1 MAEGVVE
8 AYADEGISVTDMPII
23 ASFGGSSEMLGNIAA
38 GLQAVTLMPD
48 YDMATDRVIEVID
61 RLLNEQDI
69 DDLTEDYM
77 QAGEADLIPAGKIII
92 RVPVPLMNITIIQ
105 KPMKTIYVEGEYF
118 DPSGMVVG
126 AYYNDGNT
134 EIVQNY
140 DYEPKGMLTAG
151 EGTIEITYTEDG
163 ITKRTEIE
171 IMVWTGRV
179 VTGEEKH
186 WLLDNV
192 EIPFLREEVIIE
204 REGQLREV
212 FTEDYKQL
220 LLTSQIKYYTFY
232 IPYGVDLFGGLQKN
246 ILAASLAQGSETDV
260 HTLTYYDGVAFSE
273 TSPFTAS
280 VRLFSSGSS
289 SSERPNES
297 CFDVTF
303 VDYSVPNAIYQLG
316 LIDFPFDMNGEDTRF
331 FPSQEEQQSYFE
343 NAVTSGTTPWVNIE
357 APAMDSLYITKQVYQ
372 GSKSSV
378 LNQFGYVNKNYA
390 VIKVT
395 APKQSPQ
402 YFYYWIEKS
411 TIGSGGKMFLDLRMD
426 TVQTYFF
433 NPSITIP
440 ACMIERAHLN
450 RFEDDPTQEGYVRF
464 NRSDMRLFNA
474 EQSFDA
480 PKRLV
485 SREQLSLNFTGDSEV
500 DAWLNENVAYWV
512 YVFIDPNLN
521 LQKDEDGNITSSKYK
536 VYATE
541 EGEPKEVPLEILN
554 GILYLNDFPLAV
566 DESIHG
572 ATTCIS
578 YPVYKNSNIIIV
590 KDSLGSSFQLQIR
603 GLGAQG
609 FQTLNSATSYYYIEK
624 VSILPPFNFGE
635 NVSVVNGN
643 LVISAEKINN
653 VLSDVNG
660 DLEAVY
666 TSYSTAF
673 FSGVFIGSNQRF
685 GNIQSQNYTLSEN
698 ESVLKTTVASQQAPQ
713 ISYNPKLN
721 GQNFREL
728 IISAASGDE
737 FVYDIQKLEESNVS
751 FLYTEPIQPEITKYY
766 MRVNTPTGLYL
777 TGTESNYIGLVG
789 STDNGIAFVNDQYSS
804 FIANNKNF
812 YLQSNM
818 KIALNALGGTASSFG
833 KLFSG
838 DVWGSTGT
846 GLSTLAGAVGSLVDR
861 NFTVDNMRNAPSQMK
876 NANGNVIFNFF
887 VSQLG
892 LYVEKYVALDSAL
905 QAANDFMDL
914 YGFSVGVVDN
924 INNYTNI
931 RKYHNF
937 IKAKVQTVIGNI
949 SNEAREDL
957 RRRFSE
963 GVRFWNTDEVSYEY
977 ENYENWL
984 ED

>member
-1 MAEGVVE
+1 MSRIGILFPDNEKARQVGANLSTGMTNLGYEVTERYAGEVSEQAQYLNDLSAGACDLLIFWALPDSNPEESLQEDSFEYGVIAFEEPIYHAGAVKYYVNFDFYEAGARQAEYILDNVEDAEDFTLGLFTVQSGNAKTEELFTGLKETFENNGISVDESAVETIAGAEKAGAKARMSVLLSENGDTYDAIWCCTDDMAEGVVE
-8 AYADEGISVTDMPII
+8 AYAEEGISVTDMPII
-23 ASFGGSSEMLGNIAA
+23 ASFGGSGEMLGNIAA
-38 GLQAVTLMPD
+38 GLQAITVMPD

-450 RFEDDPTQEGYVRF
+450 RFEETPDSSSFVRF

-474 EQSFDA
+474 EQGFDA

-485 SREQLSLNFTGDSEV
+485 EREKLNFQFTGNTSV
-500 DAWLNENVAYWV
+500 DNWLNQNVAYWV
-512 YVFIDPNLN
+512 YVFIDP
-521 LQKDEDGNITSSKYK
+521 SYK
-536 VYATE
+536 EY
-541 EGEPKEVPLEILN
+541 N
-554 GILYLNDFPLAV
+554 G
-566 DESIHG
+566 
-572 ATTCIS
+572 
-578 YPVYKNSNIIIV
+578 
-590 KDSLGSSFQLQIR
+590 
-603 GLGAQG
+603 
-609 FQTLNSATSYYYIEK
+609 
-624 VSILPPFNFGE
+624 
-635 NVSVVNGN
+635 
-643 LVISAEKINN
+643 
-653 VLSDVNG
+653 
-660 DLEAVY
+660 Y
-666 TSYSTAF
+666 TF
-673 FSGVFIGSNQRF
+673 
-685 GNIQSQNYTLSEN
+685 
-698 ESVLKTTVASQQAPQ
+698 
-713 ISYNPKLN
+713 
-721 GQNFREL
+721 
-728 IISAASGDE
+728 
-737 FVYDIQKLEESNVS
+737 
-751 FLYTEPIQPEITKYY
+751 
-766 MRVNTPTGLYL
+766 
-777 TGTESNYIGLVG
+777 
-789 STDNGIAFVNDQYSS
+789 
-804 FIANNKNF
+804 
-812 YLQSNM
+812 
-818 KIALNALGGTASSFG
+818 
-833 KLFSG
+833 
-838 DVWGSTGT
+838 
-846 GLSTLAGAVGSLVDR
+846 
-861 NFTVDNMRNAPSQMK
+861 
-876 NANGNVIFNFF
+876 
-887 VSQLG
+887 
-892 LYVEKYVALDSAL
+892 
-905 QAANDFMDL
+905 
-914 YGFSVGVVDN
+914 
-924 INNYTNI
+924 
-931 RKYHNF
+931 
-937 IKAKVQTVIGNI
+937 I
-949 SNEAREDL
+949 SNELQATPGYTAPNVLPLGLKEKL
-957 RRRFSE
+957 LYLLIQYIKTVM
-963 GVRFWNTDEVSYEY
+963 GI
-977 ENYENWL
+977 L
-984 ED
+984 II